1 MLHVVSLLGLL
12 AIGEA
17 ATRRVPQAPE
27 LLYVGASSGQTL
39 YPFDVT
45 TYGAKGDGKVDDTKG
60 FRDAFAAAGI
70 NGLYRSLLYI
80 LGYACGESQL
90 TNVACR
96 RHRICTARP
105 FPSNRNYI
113 DF

>member
-17 ATRRVPQAPE
+17 ATRRVPQAPD

-70 NGLYRSLLYI
+70 NGLYRSLLLYSWI
-80 LGYACGESQL
+80 C
-90 TNVACR
+90 VW
-96 RHRICTARP
+96 RIPA
-105 FPSNRNYI
+105 Y
-113 DF
+113 